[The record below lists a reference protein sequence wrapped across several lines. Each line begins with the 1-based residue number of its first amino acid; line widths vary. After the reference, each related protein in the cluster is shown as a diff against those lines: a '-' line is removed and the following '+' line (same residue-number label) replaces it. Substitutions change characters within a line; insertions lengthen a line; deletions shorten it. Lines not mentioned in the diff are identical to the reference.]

1 MATLKDKQKYI
12 DKARATED
20 KYNIPPYTLV
30 GLLETESNFD
40 PNVISGKKKSSAG
53 DEGIAQFMPL
63 TSKAFKIDPYNTDQ
77 AIDAAGKYLS
87 QSYKSLGN
95 WNDSILSYNMGVQG
109 VKNYKG
115 GKKKLVKEQ
124 REYVGKV
131 LNNQAKYVK
140 TKQQPSIESYKQ
152 ENKVREAVKD
162 NIPTNNVKYLDI
174 PKNNVTFAS
183 VPEMAQKQ
191 EQEVVD
197 QDIAQVEQQTNESLF
212 LDQVAAMQYEP
223 QEEEQPNLMTTDVTG
238 MYNYASNFVES
249 PLVAQQG
256 EEIQSSDLPDPINGV
271 IYDPN
276 GERTYYDDRLD
287 RIVLTPSSNFAPRQ
301 SVINHEKFHKYQFD
315 NLGSNYEIVNE
326 GAVPLFK
333 KPSMVSTDE
342 EYYKFHNRKGREI
355 EEDIKD
361 VKSNY
366 PQFKFVPNEIMYNRL
381 IDREQYSNPYTFEGE
396 AQEYENSLRKQQGGE
411 EIIDDNRG
419 QYNHPGKVTRIK
431 SPFITM
437 KDVPYD
443 ILAVA
448 NNGEKRMMKTGEEHY
463 FEGAT
468 EVVEYPQLTEAE
480 KQFLKEINK
489 I

>member
-53 DEGIAQFMPL
+53 AEGIAQFMPN
-63 TSKAFKIDPYNTDQ
+63 TSKAYKIDPYNTDQ

-152 ENKVREAVKD
+152 ENKIREAVKD

-183 VPEMAQKQ
+183 VPEMAQKPQ

-212 LDQVAAMQYEP
+212 LDQIAAMQYEP
-223 QEEEQPNLMTTDVTG
+223 QEEEQPSLMTTDVTG
-238 MYNYASNFVES
+238 MYNNASNFVES

-256 EEIQSSDLPDPINGV
+256 KTIYVDSKNDPR
-271 IYDPN
+271 Y
-276 GERTYYDDRLD
+276 R
-287 RIVLTPSSNFAPRQ
+287 A
-301 SVINHEKFHKYQFD
+301 YQD
-315 NLGSNYEIVNE
+315 SLS
-326 GAVPLFK
+326 L
-333 KPSMVSTDE
+333 
-342 EYYKFHNRKGREI
+342 
-355 EEDIKD
+355 
-361 VKSNY
+361 
-366 PQFKFVPNEIMYNRL
+366 YNRGVKEEK
-381 IDREQYSNPYTFEGE
+381 DYKSQVSYYGE
-396 AQEYENSLRKQQGGE
+396 LNYITEF
-411 EIIDDNRG
+411 
-419 QYNHPGKVTRIK
+419 
-431 SPFITM
+431 PF
-437 KDVPYD
+437 
-443 ILAVA
+443 
-448 NNGEKRMMKTGEEHY
+448 
-463 FEGAT
+463 
-468 EVVEYPQLTEAE
+468 
-480 KQFLKEINK
+480 
-489 I
+489 

>member
-53 DEGIAQFMPL
+53 AEGIAQFMPL

-152 ENKVREAVKD
+152 ENKIREAVKD

-174 PKNNVTFAS
+174 PKNKVTFAS
-183 VPEMAQKQ
+183 VPEMAQKPQ
-191 EQEVVD
+191 EEVVD

-223 QEEEQPNLMTTDVTG
+223 QEEEQPSLMTTDVTG

-256 EEIQSSDLPDPINGV
+256 
-271 IYDPN
+271 
-276 GERTYYDDRLD
+276 
-287 RIVLTPSSNFAPRQ
+287 
-301 SVINHEKFHKYQFD
+301 
-315 NLGSNYEIVNE
+315 
-326 GAVPLFK
+326 
-333 KPSMVSTDE
+333 
-342 EYYKFHNRKGREI
+342 
-355 EEDIKD
+355 
-361 VKSNY
+361 
-366 PQFKFVPNEIMYNRL
+366 
-381 IDREQYSNPYTFEGE
+381 
-396 AQEYENSLRKQQGGE
+396 GE
-411 EIIDDNRG
+411 EIIDDNQG

-448 NNGEKRMMKTGEEHY
+448 NNGEKRILKPEEGHY
-463 FEGAT
+463 FKGAT
-468 EVVEYPQLTEAE
+468 EVTEYPILTEAE
-480 KQFLKEINK
+480 KQFLKEIYGQR
-489 I
+489 